1 MITTALIANNSV
13 APGAGIGTAVSAT
26 GKGPPGATV
35 PGVVDPGVVAPGID
49 PGIDPGAAINRLSG
63 PANAPLS
70 PAGAPVNGTAV

>member
-35 PGVVDPGVVAPGID
+35 PGVVDPGVD
-49 PGIDPGAAINRLSG
+49 PGIDPGAAINGLPG
-63 PANAPLS
+63 PANASLD
-70 PAGAPVNGTAV
+70 PAGAPVNGTPA